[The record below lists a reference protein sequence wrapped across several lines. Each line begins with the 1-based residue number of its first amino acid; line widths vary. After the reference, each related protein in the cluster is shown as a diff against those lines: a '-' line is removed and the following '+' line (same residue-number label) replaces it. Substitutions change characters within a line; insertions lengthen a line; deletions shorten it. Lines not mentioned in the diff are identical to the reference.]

1 LDNLTLIEIEK
12 LLQSN
17 RKSLTDFPCIP
28 FPNNYV
34 TAELGNRLIYDEL
47 DYDVNQQKQ
56 EFENLF
62 QSLTGIIIF
71 PNDCY
76 IHFSSIT
83 VHNRYVF
90 YHFDSTY
97 LQF

>member
-1 LDNLTLIEIEK
+1 LTEDQLDNLTLIEIEK

-47 DYDVNQQKQ
+47 AYDVTQQKE
-56 EFENLF
+56 EFEKLF
-62 QSLTGIIIF
+62 QSLTGLQYSQIYNLSAFF
-71 PNDCY
+71 PNK
-76 IHFSSIT
+76 ITHNISI
-83 VHNRYVF
+83 
-90 YHFDSTY
+90 
-97 LQF
+97 